1 MSDRPFHHGNLRAA
15 LLDEAVLVLRESG
28 VDGLSLRD
36 LARRTGVSHG
46 APRSHFVDRQ
56 ALLDAL
62 ASTGFDRLTTAVRR
76 ALAGSGPDLAARF
89 RAVAHAYVDFAI
101 DDAALMELM
110 FQAKGS
116 NGATRE
122 SAATL
127 FTVLDGVMGPR
138 PTDGGDEE
146 ARTAFKMLFAATM
159 QGIAALVASR
169 RIERRDADGLIQA
182 ATGMMLASDLRARA
196 TTAG

>member
-127 FTVLDGVMGPR
+127 FTVLDGAMGPR